1 MIENQVFGKLLP
13 TNESIMLILEEIRK
27 KYQIP
32 EISPSDDGMEILLRH
47 ELEFDWKAIHAE
59 ILENLKEAPDI
70 LSEKARMLYEMVN
83 NYQREGIK
91 EPELEKVSQ
100 EFRDNF
106 NMMKVLFCHQT
117 SEFR

>member
-13 TNESIMLILEEIRK
+13 TNESILLILEEIRK

-59 ILENLKEAPDI
+59 ILEKIKKDPD
-70 LSEKARMLYEMVN
+70 LLTDKARTTYNAIKKCSLHHWKTQN
-83 NYQREGIK
+83 LIKYQSNSNIIRK
-91 EPELEKVSQ
+91 S
-100 EFRDNF
+100 
-106 NMMKVLFCHQT
+106 
-117 SEFR
+117 